1 MTDKT
6 TFSISDLAKECGITT
21 RAIRFYED
29 KGLVSPLREGA
40 RRVFSVRD
48 RARLKLVLRGKRLG
62 FTLEEIRELID
73 LYDSAHGEAGQ
84 LRKALQIQAQK
95 RDKLLQQRHDLEA
108 TLAELDRFERHCRN
122 LLDRLENPAAGS
134 A

>member
-29 KGLVSPLREGA
+29 KGLIAPARDGA
-40 RRVFSVRD
+40 RRVFSLRD

-62 FTLEEIRELID
+62 FTLEEIRELLD
-73 LYDSAHGEAGQ
+73 LYESVHGEAAQ
-84 LRKALQIQAQK
+84 LRKALHIQAEK
-95 RDKLLQQRHDLEA
+95 RDKLLQQRRDLEA
-108 TLAELDRFERHCRN
+108 TLEELDRFEQQCHT
-122 LLDRLENPAAGS
+122 LLERLQDSAAGN